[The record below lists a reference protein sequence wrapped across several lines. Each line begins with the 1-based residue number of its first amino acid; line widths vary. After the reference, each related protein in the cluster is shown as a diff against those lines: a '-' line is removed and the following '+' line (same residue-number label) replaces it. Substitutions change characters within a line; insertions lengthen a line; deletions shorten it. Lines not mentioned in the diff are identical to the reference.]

1 MFIESYPDEL
11 ALLSFFESEPTLSDQ
26 LDRHFAY
33 EFTDNNG
40 IHLIFSF
47 SVLEGWIQTILECN
61 GNQIAGYLSEGVN
74 RFMIKE
80 DLSGEYLYTEIVFE
94 DIKTK
99 IEIRVK
105 PFISIKWGTLV
116 R

>member
-1 MFIESYPDEL
+1 MFIESYPDDL
-11 ALLSFFESEPTLSDQ
+11 ALLSFFESEPTLANY

-33 EFTDNNG
+33 ECTDVNG

-47 SVLEGWIQTILECN
+47 SVLEGWIQTILELD
-61 GNQIAGYLSEGVN
+61 GNKIAGYLSEGVN
-74 RFMIKE
+74 KFVIKE
-80 DLSGEYLYTEIVFE
+80 DITGEYLYTEIVFE

-99 IEIRVK
+99 VEIRVK
-105 PFISIKWGTLV
+105 PFISIKWGTLT